1 MSINAVWSALLK
13 ILLYYL
19 RVATNIVQIELIA
32 THPLRLG
39 MALNFSDFYNEI
51 QTSHNRAY
59 HLAKPAVH
67 DALAELNSLSEEPF
81 SDCTFIAQLLLGS
94 LTIWTSSEIEK
105 PGLQG
110 KARIRK

>member
-1 MSINAVWSALLK
+1 
-13 ILLYYL
+13 
-19 RVATNIVQIELIA
+19 
-32 THPLRLG
+32 

-51 QTSHNRAY
+51 QNSHNRAY

-81 SDCTFIAQLLLGS
+81 SDCTFITQLLLGN

-105 PGLQG
+105 PGPWG